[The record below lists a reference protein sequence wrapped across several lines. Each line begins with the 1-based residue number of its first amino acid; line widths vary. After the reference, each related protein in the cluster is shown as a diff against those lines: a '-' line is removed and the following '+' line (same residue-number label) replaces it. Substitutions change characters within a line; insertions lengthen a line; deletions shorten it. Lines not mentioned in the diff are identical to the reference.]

1 MEPIRVEE
9 TEVVRQIIE
18 NYYSRCRVDIRLLK
32 TFCVVAKLENITQAA
47 ELLNFTQPTVSA
59 QIRTLEE
66 QFGVQLFERIGKKLY
81 ITDAGKYLIG
91 PFEKILKIYGE
102 AVTGINYFSEKQ
114 YTRIGISSSYIN
126 HFLSSALLQLQASGS
141 AGKINIEICLNSSS
155 VLDGLNSNKYDI
167 GIVHDSISGKNL
179 NTVIIN
185 TEELVWVGHKNIIKD
200 KVFPR
205 IDDYPV
211 INFRQGCTFRMLC
224 DTLLQKRGLSSTFE
238 YSDFDAVKNAMIG
251 GLGIA
256 LLPRSL
262 VENLIKENDKF
273 YIFDEMSN
281 LEIPLF
287 AITRKDKYLSATAQ
301 TILKILQEK

>member
-1 MEPIRVEE
+1 M
-9 TEVVRQIIE
+9 
-18 NYYSRCRVDIRLLK
+18 DIRLLK

-81 ITDAGKYLIG
+81 INDAGKYLID

-102 AVTGINYFSEKQ
+102 AVTGIHCFSETQ

-126 HFLSSALLQLQASGS
+126 NFLSSALLQLQASGL
-141 AGKINIEICLNSSS
+141 AGKINVEICLNSSY
-155 VLDGLNSNKYDI
+155 VFDGVNNNKYDI
-167 GIVHDSISGKNL
+167 GIVHDFISGKYL

-200 KVFPR
+200 KAFPR

-211 INFRQGCTFRMLC
+211 INFREGCTFRILC
-224 DTLLQKRGLSSTFE
+224 DTLLQKRGLNSTFE
-238 YSDFDAVKNAMIG
+238 YNDFDAVKNAMTG

-256 LLPRSL
+256 LLPRSV

-273 YIFDEMSN
+273 YIFNELSN